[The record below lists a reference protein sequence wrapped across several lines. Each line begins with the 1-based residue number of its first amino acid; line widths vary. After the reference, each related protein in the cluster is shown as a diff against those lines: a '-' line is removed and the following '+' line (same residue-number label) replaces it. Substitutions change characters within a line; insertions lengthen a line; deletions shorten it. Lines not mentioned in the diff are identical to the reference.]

1 MYSQVIQLYIQIHL
15 FFFFSRFLSLISSV
29 ASRVQLFVTPWTAA
43 HQASLS
49 TTNSWSLLKC
59 MSIELVMPSNH
70 LILCRPL
77 LLPPSI
83 FPSIRVFSN
92 ESVLHIRWPKYW
104 SFSIGP
110 SNEYSGLISIRMDW
124 LGLLAVQGTLK
135 SLLQHHSSKA
145 SILQCSAFFMVKLS
159 HPYMT
164 TRKTIALTR
173 WTFVS
178 WVMSLL
184 FNMLSRFIIAFFLRS
199 KRLFI
204 SWLQSPSAVILE
216 PKKIKSVTVCIVSPS
231 ICHEVMGPDAMILV
245 FEYWVLSR
253 LFHSSFTFIK
263 RLFSFSLLSVL
274 RIVSSAYLRLL
285 IFLPAILIPACAS
298 PSPAFLFSLTGYY
311 KILSIASNQYIFWT
325 TVTLNKYNSWEV
337 IVKNLKLS
345 LLLSL

>member
-1 MYSQVIQLYIQIHL
+1 MIQLYIQIHL
-15 FFFFSRFLSLISSV
+15 FFFFFRFLSLISSV
-29 ASRVQLFVTPWTAA
+29 ASHVQLFVTPWTAA

-77 LLPPSI
+77 LLLPSI
-83 FPSIRVFSN
+83 FPSIRDFSN

-124 LGLLAVQGTLK
+124 LDLLAVQGTLK

-178 WVMSLL
+178 
-184 FNMLSRFIIAFFLRS
+184 
-199 KRLFI
+199 
-204 SWLQSPSAVILE
+204 
-216 PKKIKSVTVCIVSPS
+216 
-231 ICHEVMGPDAMILV
+231 
-245 FEYWVLSR
+245 
-253 LFHSSFTFIK
+253 
-263 RLFSFSLLSVL
+263 
-274 RIVSSAYLRLL
+274 
-285 IFLPAILIPACAS
+285 
-298 PSPAFLFSLTGYY
+298 
-311 KILSIASNQYIFWT
+311 
-325 TVTLNKYNSWEV
+325 
-337 IVKNLKLS
+337 
-345 LLLSL
+345 